1 MTIVKEC
8 KTNCKAFGK
17 KCNKNTGR
25 CRKRTDKDSP
35 SVSPKAPSSPKASSP
50 KKTSSPKASSPKK
63 TSSPKASSP
72 KASSPKASSPK
83 VSSPKASSPNVIK
96 IKPCKEDCSIVTSW
110 YGHKRKCNYETG
122 RCKIVPPEKP
132 LLTEDDCTIN
142 ERLNETR
149 TRCVAIPYLK
159 RYKKLKDY
167 KVYFEVKPYNIKKAE
182 ELGAIW
188 DKEKKQMYYTSSVSL
203 GNVLKLNYMSLVKPQ
218 KVYLD
223 NEDVPY
229 KFRHYAHNSGANW
242 DAKEKKW
249 YFFDNLPQ
257 YNQYMLTNTDW
268 KHFDYR
274 LTFEMIY

>member
-1 MTIVKEC
+1 MTVVKEC
-8 KTNCKAFGK
+8 KTNCKAIGK

-35 SVSPKAPSSPKASSP
+35 SVSPKASLPKKTPLSKTSSP
-50 KKTSSPKASSPKK
+50 KKTL
-63 TSSPKASSP
+63 
-72 KASSPKASSPK
+72 SPKASSPK
-83 VSSPKASSPNVIK
+83 VVK
-96 IKPCKEDCSIVTSW
+96 IKPCKEYCSIVTSW
-110 YGHKRKCNYETG
+110 HGHKRKCNYETG

-132 LLTEDDCTIN
+132 LLTESDCMIN
-142 ERLNETR
+142 ERLNENR
-149 TRCVAIPYLK
+149 TKCIAIPYLE
-159 RYKKLKDY
+159 RYKKLQRY

-182 ELGAIW
+182 ELGAKW
-188 DKEKKQMYYTSSVSL
+188 DKEKKQMFYTSAVSL
-203 GNVLKLNYMSLVKPQ
+203 GNIMKLIYMSLVKPH

-274 LTFEMIY
+274 LTYEMAY